1 MEADRVESDVGKS
14 IIPELEAAENERL
27 KKPRKRFIGRR
38 AAAEQ
43 EERKTGLHKTIED
56 SDAIQGL

>member
-1 MEADRVESDVGKS
+1 MEADRTESDIGKS
-14 IIPELEAAENERL
+14 IIPELEVAENKRL

-43 EERKTGLHKTIED
+43 EEQKTGLNKTIED

>member
-1 MEADRVESDVGKS
+1 MEADRAESDMGKS
-14 IIPELEAAENERL
+14 SIPELEAAENERL

-43 EERKTGLHKTIED
+43 EEKTGLNKAIEY
-56 SDAIQGL
+56 SDAIQGS